1 MRPNKIAT
9 ALTIFMTAG
18 FCAAA
23 NAETNVDFDS
33 IPFPG
38 VYAVSSVD
46 YSTWKIYPF
55 QIPTRSVDIK
65 VTCRGAL
72 PEIGMRR
79 DGEDRYVAWVH
90 CDGAKVGEQQ

>member
-1 MRPNKIAT
+1 VRPNKIAT
-9 ALTIFMTAG
+9 ALTIFMAAG

-23 NAETNVDFDS
+23 NAVTNVDFVS

-38 VYAVSSVD
+38 VYAESSVD
-46 YSTWKIYPF
+46 YSTWRIYAF
-55 QIPTRSVDIK
+55 QIPTWNVDIK

-90 CDGAKVGEQQ
+90 CDGDKAGEQQ